1 MKSSLRRKMSRGV
14 SYGAWVTIG
23 NPDVSDILQGLPFD
37 WLVFD
42 TEHSPLGA
50 ETVSHMIQVLD
61 EEKVSP
67 LVRVGANDQYLIKVA
82 LDMGAHGVVVPLV
95 NTRKDA
101 EAAVSYCKYPP
112 VGVRGVAPRKAA
124 DYGLSTAEYLR
135 KANEETLLLVQVE
148 TKEALENIDA
158 ILAVKGV
165 DIAFVG
171 PTDLTMSLG
180 FLDDRSNP
188 RILEE
193 MRSVVKKCQEYG
205 KIPGTMALT
214 PDEAKRD
221 ESMGFRF
228 ISLASDVRHLMEGA
242 KDFLRSVGRF

>member
-1 MKSSLRRKMSRGV
+1 MKSNLGRKLSQGV

-23 NPDVSDILQGLPFD
+23 NPDVSDILQELPFD

-42 TEHSPLGA
+42 TEHAPVGA
-50 ETVSHMIQVLD
+50 ETLSHMIQVLD

-67 LVRVGANDQYLIKVA
+67 LVRVGANDQYLIKMA

-95 NTRKDA
+95 STQKDA
-101 EAAVSYCKYPP
+101 EAAVSFCKYPP
-112 VGVRGVAPRKAA
+112 LGIRGVAPRKAA
-124 DYGLSTAEYLR
+124 DYGLSAAEYLR
-135 KANEETLLLVQVE
+135 KANDETLLVVQVE
-148 TKEALENIDA
+148 TKQALENLDE
-158 ILAVKGV
+158 ILRVEGV

-171 PTDLTMSLG
+171 PSDLTMSLG
-180 FLDDRSNP
+180 LLDDRSNP

-193 MRSVVKKCQEYG
+193 MRIVVRKCQEYG

-214 PDEAKRD
+214 TDEAKRD
-221 ESMGFRF
+221 TSMGFRF

-242 KDFLRSVGRF
+242 RTFLKYVGRL

>member
-1 MKSSLRRKMSRGV
+1 MKSNLRKKLVHGV

-23 NPDVSDILQGLPFD
+23 NPDVTDILQGLPFD

-42 TEHSPLGA
+42 TEHSPIGA

-67 LVRVGANDQYLIKVA
+67 LVRVGANDQYLIKMA

-95 NTRKDA
+95 NTREDA
-101 EAAVSYCKYPP
+101 EVAVSYCKYPP

-124 DYGLSTAEYLR
+124 DYGLSAAEYLR

-148 TKEALENIDA
+148 TKKALENLDA
-158 ILAVKGV
+158 ILGVKGV
-165 DIAFVG
+165 DVAFVG

-193 MRSVVKKCQEYG
+193 MRGVVKKCQGYG

-214 PDEAKRD
+214 ADEAKRD
-221 ESMGFRF
+221 ASMGFRF

-242 KDFLRSVGRF
+242 RGFLKSVGRL

>member
-1 MKSSLRRKMSRGV
+1 MKSSLRKKLSQGV
-14 SYGAWVTIG
+14 SYGTWVTIG

-42 TEHSPLGA
+42 MEHSPVSA

-61 EEKVSP
+61 EAKVSP

-95 NTRKDA
+95 NTREDA
-101 EAAVSYCKYPP
+101 EAAVRYCRYPP

-124 DYGLSTAEYLR
+124 DYGLSAAEYLR

-148 TKEALENIDA
+148 TLEALKNLDA
-158 ILAVKGV
+158 ILGVKGV

-180 FLDDRSNP
+180 LLDDRSNP

-193 MRSVVKKCQEYG
+193 MQTVVKKCQEYG

-221 ESMGFRF
+221 ASMGFRF
-228 ISLASDVRHLMEGA
+228 ISLASDVRHLTEGA
-242 KDFLRSVGRF
+242 RDFLKSVVRL

>member
-1 MKSSLRRKMSRGV
+1 MKSNLRKKLVQGV

-42 TEHSPLGA
+42 TEHSPIGA

-67 LVRVGANDQYLIKVA
+67 LVRVGANDQYLIKMA

-95 NTRKDA
+95 NTREDA
-101 EAAVSYCKYPP
+101 EVAVSYCKYPP

-124 DYGLSTAEYLR
+124 DYGLSAAEYLR

-148 TKEALENIDA
+148 TKKALENLDA
-158 ILAVKGV
+158 ILGVKGV
-165 DIAFVG
+165 DVAFVG

-193 MRSVVKKCQEYG
+193 MRGVVEKCQEYG
-205 KIPGTMALT
+205 KIPGIMALT
-214 PDEAKRD
+214 ADEAKRD
-221 ESMGFRF
+221 ASMGFRF

-242 KDFLRSVGRF
+242 RGFLKSVGRL